1 MHLRWLGKLK
11 TAESG
16 HETVAWLDQLQ
27 SEAVVFNYTRNSR
40 NWLSIECKN
49 VNCPSE
55 TTMSPLISLVATT
68 VVMLEMG
75 LI

>member
-1 MHLRWLGKLK
+1 MRRLGKFK
-11 TAESG
+11 PAESG

-40 NWLSIECKN
+40 NRLSIECKN

>member
-1 MHLRWLGKLK
+1 MRWLGKLK

-27 SEAVVFNYTRNSR
+27 SEAVVFNNTRNSR
-40 NWLSIECKN
+40 NRLSIECKN
-49 VNCPSE
+49 VNYPSE